1 MELLGVKVPVI
12 EIPVRPG
19 RNLPIIIE
27 AAAMNER
34 LKNMGYNSAKEC
46 NQNVWKGIEKGDS
59 LAADT
64 GNDDSY

>member
-1 MELLGVKVPVI
+1 MKIPVI
-12 EIPVRPG
+12 VIPVRPG

-34 LKNMGYNSAKEC
+34 LKNMGYNSAKDF
-46 NQNVWKGIEKGDS
+46 NQNVLKWIETGDAQS
-59 LAADT
+59 AYY